1 VHRSWLM
8 ISAVALALAA
18 SACGDDDEV
27 VDSVD
32 SSTSEPTVGNTV
44 QSSGDGESW
53 DLLYISDSS
62 GWKTG
67 EAYARL
73 AEEEL
78 GIPVRLLPWRVP
90 SRPLVQA
97 KQMIADNPE
106 MVAEAEIVV
115 LGGNPLDSGTR
126 EEGVFACWPAEPV
139 QEFAPYTTEDWVP
152 YADLLESTFDDVR
165 TARQGQPTVLRA
177 VDIYVPVVAN
187 WASPTSAR
195 RSRSHSR
202 PRSVPALRRPGRQW
216 CRCTTLSTGPLTTR
230 TRWLPDT
237 SLRTAFI

>member
-1 VHRSWLM
+1 
-8 ISAVALALAA
+8 
-18 SACGDDDEV
+18 
-27 VDSVD
+27 VD

-44 QSSGDGESW
+44 QSSGDAESW

-177 VDIYVPVVAN
+177 VDIYVPVVAKWQELGITDECTEFQESFTAAVRAGAEAAGAAMVSMYDAFN
-187 WASPTSAR
+187 GPTHDQDPVAAGYILADGLHLTDAGGEVGGAALAAAGFDASEAP
-195 RSRSHSR
+195 
-202 PRSVPALRRPGRQW
+202 
-216 CRCTTLSTGPLTTR
+216 
-230 TRWLPDT
+230 
-237 SLRTAFI
+237 